1 MIFTGPLI
9 SSKAW
14 TASASSK
21 GPAAAT
27 ELTAD
32 DRELFER
39 LRTWRSETARAA
51 GVPAYVVFPD
61 TTLAAI
67 AQHRPAS
74 TEDLFTISGV
84 GAKKLES
91 YGEAV
96 LAVVTGGPGD
106 DDA

>member
-1 MIFTGPLI
+1 M
-9 SSKAW
+9 KV
-14 TASASSK
+14 
-21 GPAAAT
+21 
-27 ELTAD
+27 
-32 DRELFER
+32 R
-39 LRTWRSETARAA
+39 
-51 GVPAYVVFPD
+51 PD

-74 TEDLFTISGV
+74 SAELSTISGV

-96 LAVVTGGPGD
+96 LAVVAGGAA

>member
-1 MIFTGPLI
+1 MKYQLAFGSGNPGRARGT
-9 SSKAW
+9 
-14 TASASSK
+14 K
-21 GPAAAT
+21 GVKV
-27 ELTAD
+27 
-32 DRELFER
+32 R
-39 LRTWRSETARAA
+39 
-51 GVPAYVVFPD
+51 PD

-74 TEDLFTISGV
+74 SAELSTISGV

-96 LAVVTGGPGD
+96 LAVVAGGAA